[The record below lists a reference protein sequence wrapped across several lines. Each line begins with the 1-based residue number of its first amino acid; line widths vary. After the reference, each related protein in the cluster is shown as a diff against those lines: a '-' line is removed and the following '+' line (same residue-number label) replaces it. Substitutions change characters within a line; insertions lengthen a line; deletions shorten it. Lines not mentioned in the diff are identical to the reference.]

1 PPHARPLV
9 SQQNTTLRFS
19 TRTRYNPPMHAV
31 VTNRLRKSYG
41 HHEALRG
48 IDLRVPAGS
57 LYGFLGP
64 NGAGKTTTL
73 RILMGLLRASGGSA
87 TVLDQDCWRDG
98 ARLRRDVGYLPGD
111 IRLYGNMTGRSTLAF
126 FDSARGTQSRDQ
138 INRLAKVLDLD
149 LAKRVRD
156 YSRGMKQKLGLI
168 QALMHRPELLILDEP
183 TTGLDPLMQTTL
195 HEELRHAAD
204 EGRTVL
210 FSSHSLGEVEQL
222 CNMVGILREGL
233 LIEQAKIETLRARAI
248 RRVEI
253 VFTESGKAHT
263 LPKGLHVLQEH
274 DRRLEGSWVGPV
286 QDLLKWLVETSVRE
300 VMITPPDLED
310 LFLAYYANGTPGT
323 AEESS

>member
-1 PPHARPLV
+1 
-9 SQQNTTLRFS
+9 
-19 TRTRYNPPMHAV
+19 MHAV
-31 VTNRLRKSYG
+31 VTSSLTKSYG
-41 HHEALRG
+41 AHEALRG

-126 FDSARGTQSRDQ
+126 FDSARGTQSRDE

-168 QALMHRPELLILDEP
+168 QALMHRPTLLILDEP
-183 TTGLDPLMQTTL
+183 TTGLDPLMQSTL
-195 HEELRHAAD
+195 HEELRRAAD

-253 VFTESGKAHT
+253 VFTESGRTRT

-286 QDLLKWLVETSVRE
+286 QDLLKWLAETSVRD

-310 LFLAYYANGTPGT
+310 LFLAYYANGTSGT
-323 AEESS
+323 AKESS